1 MSDSAEHHPDAG
13 ESIIQTSEST
23 FRCQRATDVECLETG
38 YLQVWLYAMRHY
50 TLMPPD
56 SKKED
61 DLLANP
67 SRAKPDQR
75 AIYEMAELARRLG
88 FKSPEIDELI
98 QGSPE
103 HQIARSALLQARKPD
118 RYRYNREQF
127 DILVSQMV
135 SCFGHAIPDQPD
147 RSQDLLADS
156 TVKSR
161 FVRGCHKDALRGKIT
176 PCSC

>member
-1 MSDSAEHHPDAG
+1 
-13 ESIIQTSEST
+13 
-23 FRCQRATDVECLETG
+23 
-38 YLQVWLYAMRHY
+38 
-50 TLMPPD
+50 MPPD

-118 RYRYNREQF
+118 RYRYDREQF

-156 TVKSR
+156 TVKPRVRSGVPQTR
-161 FVRGCHKDALRGKIT
+161 TQRQDNALLFLDYLHADVEVADTITSLFVRRCVYFAFFGKPT
-176 PCSC
+176 R